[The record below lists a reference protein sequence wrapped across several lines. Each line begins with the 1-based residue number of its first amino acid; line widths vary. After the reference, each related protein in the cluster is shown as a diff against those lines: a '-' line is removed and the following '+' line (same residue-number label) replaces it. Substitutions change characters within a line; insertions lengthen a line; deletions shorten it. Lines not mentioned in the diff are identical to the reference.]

1 MSAAAVA
8 ALLELL
14 DADGR
19 FRLELPTPEAAKAA
33 TIPLAVALKAAGR
46 NVSISRAAQ
55 VVWGV
60 AR

>member
-55 VVWGV
+55 VV
-60 AR
+60 